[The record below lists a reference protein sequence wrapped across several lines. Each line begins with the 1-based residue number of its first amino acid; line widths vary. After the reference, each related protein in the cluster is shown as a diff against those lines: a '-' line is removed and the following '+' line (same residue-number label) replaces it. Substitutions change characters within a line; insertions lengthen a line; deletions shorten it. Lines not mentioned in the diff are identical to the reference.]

1 MTTHKTIAT
10 KTALEQEEHSIVLTH
25 EETVRFD
32 AAILGEDSWTPNEKL
47 LSAVEYHNK
56 AAAEGRIKV
65 R

>member
-1 MTTHKTIAT
+1 MATRKTIDT
-10 KTALEQEEHSIVLTH
+10 QTALEQEEHTIVLTL

-32 AAILGEDSWTPNEKL
+32 AAILGEDGWAPNAKL

-56 AAAEGRIKV
+56 AAAEGRIKA